1 MTTSKTFIVNA
12 QTGEEIIRDL
22 NADELAQQVIDVAAQ
37 KAKAEAEAQAATDKS
52 ALLAKLGI
60 TADEAKLLLS

>member
-12 QTGEEIIRDL
+12 QTGEEIVRDL
-22 NADELAQQVIDVAAQ
+22 NADELAQQAIDVAAQ

-60 TADEAKLLLS
+60 SADDLKTLLG